1 MNYHDIK
8 HDDMNNGSGLR
19 VTLFVSGCNHY
30 CPECQ
35 NQETW
40 DTNSGIPFDEEAK
53 NEIFEQLSKDYI
65 SGITFSGGDP
75 LNDHNIEYVYSL
87 ISEVREKFPNKSI
100 WLYTGYTWE
109 ELMSEY
115 GYIKTAYCIPNI
127 KYERRIEIIGLC
139 DVLVDGLFEAD
150 KADVNYHW
158 AGSTNQRVIDVQKS
172 LKSSNIVL
180 FENE

>member
-19 VTLFVSGCNHY
+19 VTLFVAGCDHY
-30 CPECQ
+30 CKDCQ

-40 DTNSGIPFDEEAK
+40 DTNSGIPFDEKAK
-53 NEIFEQLSKDYI
+53 EEIFGQLSKDYI

-75 LNDHNIEYVYSL
+75 LNAYNVEYVYSL
-87 ISEVREKFPNKSI
+87 IKEIREKFPKKSI

-109 ELMSEY
+109 ELLNHAINSENSY
-115 GYIKTAYCIPNI
+115 RK
-127 KYERRIEIIGLC
+127 EIIKRI
-139 DVLVDGLFEAD
+139 DILVDGLFEID

-158 AGSTNQRVIDVQKS
+158 AGSTNQRVIDVQES
-172 LKSSNIVL
+172 LQKNDVVL
-180 FENE
+180 YCD

>member
-19 VTLFVSGCNHY
+19 VTLFVAGCDHY
-30 CPECQ
+30 CKDCQ

-40 DTNSGIPFDEEAK
+40 DTNSGIPFDGKAK
-53 NEIFEQLSKDYI
+53 AEIFEQLSKDYI

-75 LNDHNIEYVYSL
+75 LNNYNVEYVHSL
-87 ISEVREKFPNKSI
+87 IVEIKEKFPNKSI

-109 ELMSEY
+109 ELFGYEMTSE
-115 GYIKTAYCIPNI
+115 N
-127 KYERRIEIIGLC
+127 KYRKEIIKRI
-139 DVLVDGLFEAD
+139 DILVDGLFEID

-172 LKSSNIVL
+172 LQKNDVVL
-180 FENE
+180 YCD